1 MRKYVDAMVMTI
13 VPAMMAVPVA
23 EFPHSPGCAGSQ
35 SMESP

>member
-13 VPAMMAVPVA
+13 VPAVMAVLVA
-23 EFPHSPGCAGSQ
+23 KFPHSASCAGSQ